1 MTTHHHHH
9 QQQLKRL
16 LALHEGRVLA
26 YKRWE
31 KAFREYISM
40 EEQVEG
46 WEDYQKITQEV
57 TGDFVQVSKGVRE
70 VEAQLSQSRPDLAG
84 MVRALQELEKQ
95 KLQLTAKVQA
105 GREKAVFVSE
115 KVDKEVDW
123 TWEREEKSIKNQLN
137 TLIEEINL
145 IIDSFRLE
153 LNELSSEVTE

>member
-1 MTTHHHHH
+1 
-9 QQQLKRL
+9 
-16 LALHEGRVLA
+16 
-26 YKRWE
+26 
-31 KAFREYISM
+31 
-40 EEQVEG
+40 
-46 WEDYQKITQEV
+46 
-57 TGDFVQVSKGVRE
+57 VSKGVRE

>member
-1 MTTHHHHH
+1 M
-9 QQQLKRL
+9 LYRNSRNRNSSL
-16 LALHEGRVLA
+16 YDIPRAERA
-26 YKRWE
+26 P
-31 KAFREYISM
+31 S
-40 EEQVEG
+40 
-46 WEDYQKITQEV
+46 
-57 TGDFVQVSKGVRE
+57 
-70 VEAQLSQSRPDLAG
+70 LSSLTC
-84 MVRALQELEKQ
+84 KQ
-95 KLQLTAKVQA
+95 TAKVQA